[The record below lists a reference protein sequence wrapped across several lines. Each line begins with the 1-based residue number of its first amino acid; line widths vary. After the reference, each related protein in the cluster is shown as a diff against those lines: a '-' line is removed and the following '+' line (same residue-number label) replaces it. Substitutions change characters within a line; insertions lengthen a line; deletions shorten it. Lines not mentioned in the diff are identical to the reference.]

1 MGTRQRKNGAANQ
14 RRHDGGRASAPF
26 RDRRCRFCHLLL
38 STPQLRREHEMNC
51 REATAG
57 PSSSPGAG
65 QWIPRAF
72 GFFIKAPYTHNPFY
86 LISAALVLY
95 GLNVAFGMSA
105 EQAEA
110 WNLLSIL
117 AGYTSLMTLAAVLIV
132 RAGEVWEDARS
143 ILLVIVL
150 LLLGLSVSFDEI
162 LAIMPRRGG
171 MFMLTGLLFALG
183 ICGTLLRLLKIRLP
197 RLYRWPAFAI
207 IALFF
212 GYPMGLTLLE
222 DVVGA
227 QGRHLVA
234 WGIYLFPT
242 VAGAIFLTL
251 IPAIRKGKHYVQEN
265 GTPWGWPGFPWI
277 LFGLLGGAVV
287 ARTHMLGLSFY
298 PAWLTGSPFQTFF
311 LVPFLLC
318 VGVLMLE
325 LGKVS
330 GHRALSWAAQAIP
343 VLGLLLC
350 LGAAPHGRVQT
361 DFLQTYTPAA
371 GPPLLLGAVLSIA
384 FYAYAWKRGARWAE
398 VGVVVSLLALSVTG
412 PRTLGPGTLVAPGA
426 LPLIGVALLEGWRAV
441 RYRSSARAL
450 AGTMALILA
459 GVVAFRGTWFTAYS
473 GAIPVHLAALGAL
486 AIGALFRDRLAG
498 ILEDAGAFQL
508 CALFGVALIAGSAT
522 GVPARTMILYAAAML
537 TTQFGYGWLMRNRFY
552 AIGFLTTLAG
562 TALYVAG
569 QLVVTLTRGGV
580 PEGTGHV
587 IGGAAFFL
595 VALIISCVKAD
606 LIQKGMRWTTRTLCG
621 SGNGG

>member
-1 MGTRQRKNGAANQ
+1 MGEHGEQEHTAKQQLRGDGRSSTTNQ
-14 RRHDGGRASAPF
+14 S
-26 RDRRCRFCHLLL
+26 RRCRFCHLLL
-38 STPQLRREHEMNC
+38 STPELRRDHELNC
-51 REATAG
+51 PETATAL
-57 PSSSPGAG
+57 SSSADPAR
-65 QWIPRAF
+65 WFARAF

-105 EQAEA
+105 EQADA

-143 ILLVIVL
+143 MLLVIVL

-162 LAIMPRRGG
+162 LAMMPRRGG

-197 RLYRWPAFAI
+197 RFYRWPAFAI

-222 DVVGA
+222 DIVGA
-227 QGRHLVA
+227 PGRHLVA

-242 VAGAIFLTL
+242 VAGTVFLAL
-251 IPAIRKGKHYVQEN
+251 IPAIRKGRRYVQEN
-265 GTPWGWPGFPWI
+265 DTPWGWPAFPWV
-277 LFGLLGGAVV
+277 LFGVLGGAVV

-318 VGVLMLE
+318 MGVLMLE
-325 LGKVS
+325 LGKAT
-330 GHRALSWAAQAIP
+330 GNRALSWSAQAVP
-343 VLGLLLC
+343 VLALVLC
-350 LGAAPHGRVQT
+350 LFAAPEGRVET
-361 DFLQTYTPAA
+361 DFLQIYTPAA
-371 GPPLLLGAVLSIA
+371 GPPLLLGAVLSAA

-398 VGVVVSLLALSVTG
+398 AGVVVSLLAVSVTG
-412 PRTLGPGTLVAPGA
+412 PRTLGPGSLVVPRA
-426 LPLIGVALLEGWRAV
+426 LPLVGIALLEGWRAV
-441 RYRSSARAL
+441 RCRSSAHAL
-450 AGTMALILA
+450 AGTAALILA
-459 GVVAFRGTWFTAYS
+459 GVVAFRGTWFTTCS
-473 GAIPVHLAALGAL
+473 GAIPVHVAALGAL
-486 AIGALFRDRLAG
+486 AIGALCRDRLAR
-498 ILEDAGAFQL
+498 ILQDAGAFQL
-508 CALFGVALIAGSAT
+508 CALFAAALIAGSAT
-522 GVPARTMILYAAAML
+522 EVPARTMILYAVAML
-537 TTQFGYGWLMRNRFY
+537 ATQLGYGWLMRNRFY
-552 AIGFLTTLAG
+552 AFGFLATLAG
-562 TALYVAG
+562 TALYVGG

-587 IGGAAFFL
+587 IGGAVFFL
-595 VALIISCVKAD
+595 VALIISCLKAN